1 MLPRPRIWPNG
12 LRKLFQSHVTSKR
25 SIIAAPRP
33 GSGPLM
39 ERRSD
44 RALPSVSSTNFRWLR
59 TLPIFAV
66 IMVASTLGIFNYQKQ
81 SSSVV
86 SSTLY
91 ALRTNPEARQI
102 LGDEVY
108 FASQIPWISGEINQL
123 HGRINIS
130 FWVKGTNGRGL
141 MRFKSERKTRMG
153 YVSHSQIYRH
163 KLGSSWHVVVHIQF
177 SRVLMLS
184 LQFETL
190 EWSLEPEGGKK
201 ISLLENQGRDP
212 FQQETA
218 DKIAV
223 AA

>member
-1 MLPRPRIWPNG
+1 MLPRPRIRPSG
-12 LRKLFQSHVTSKR
+12 LRQLFRRHNATPKRTVT
-25 SIIAAPRP
+25 AAPRP

-39 ERRSD
+39 ERRAD
-44 RALPSVSSTNFRWLR
+44 RALPTLTSSHRWLR

-91 ALRTNPEARQI
+91 ALRTNPQAREI

-108 FASQIPWISGEINQL
+108 FASQIPWIRGEINQL
-123 HGRINIS
+123 HGKINIS
-130 FWVKGTNGRGL
+130 FWVKGTRGKGL
-141 MRFKSERKTRMG
+141 MRFRSERKTRMG
-153 YVSHSQIYRH
+153 Y
-163 KLGSSWHVVVHIQF
+163 
-177 SRVLMLS
+177 
-184 LQFETL
+184 FETL
-190 EWSLEPEGGKK
+190 EWSLEPEGGKT
-201 ISLLENQGRDP
+201 ISLLQTERTDP

-218 DKIAV
+218 DKVAV